1 VPPYAETRGYVRDVM
16 SEYRALRA
24 DQ

>member
-1 VPPYAETRGYVRDVM
+1 MFWLFMRARGP
-16 SEYRALRA
+16 YRALRA